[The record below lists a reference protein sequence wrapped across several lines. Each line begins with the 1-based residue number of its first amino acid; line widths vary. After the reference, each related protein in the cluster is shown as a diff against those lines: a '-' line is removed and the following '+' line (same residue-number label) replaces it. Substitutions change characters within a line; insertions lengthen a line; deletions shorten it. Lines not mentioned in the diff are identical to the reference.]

1 MIFNKH
7 GCVHI
12 AIPKTGTFL
21 RTALIKGINPSSAVG
36 LISKK
41 SNYGRLI
48 DFKGGL
54 DHPSYNFEVHG
65 HFTISQWRRE
75 VAKRHQQDHA
85 INNYVTF
92 AFVRNPYDR
101 FVSLWKTY
109 GSEESISKFFRR
121 KDWIQSKAGT
131 QTEFIVDSTGN
142 VAVDF
147 VGKVEEIES
156 DWEKLRKLVPSLP
169 RYNSSYNCINNDLN
183 EEKDYMKY
191 YSRSMKNLVYK
202 RYKKDFINLGYDNEL

>member
-1 MIFNKH
+1 MIFNEH

-12 AIPKTGTFL
+12 AIPKTDTFS
-21 RTALIKGINPSSAVG
+21 RTALIRGINPSNAVD
-36 LISKK
+36 LIAKN

-65 HFTISQWRRE
+65 HFTINQWRRE
-75 VAKRHQQDHA
+75 ITKRSQQDHA
-85 INNYVTF
+85 INDYVTF

-101 FVSLWKTY
+101 FVSMWKTY
-109 GSEESISKFFRR
+109 GSENSISKFFKR
-121 KDWIQSKAGT
+121 KDWIGAKMGT
-131 QTEFIVDSTGN
+131 QTEFIVDSSGKI
-142 VAVDF
+142 AVDF
-147 VGKVEEIES
+147 IGKIEEIES

-169 RYNSSYNCINNDLN
+169 KYNNSYQFIGESPNR
-183 EEKDYMKY
+183 EQDYMKY
-191 YSRSMKNLVYK
+191 YTRSMKSLVYK